1 MSICKIFSLILSIVC
16 GGGGTV
22 LAIMGLVVILK
33 LFGKILHADTHNIA
47 ERSYHMC
54 GHLFNELSACTA
66 VMVGNASMSKHID
79 TGIFFLN
86 KKIL

>member
-16 GGGGTV
+16 GGGGGGTV

-33 LFGKILHADTHNIA
+33 LFGKILHTDTHNIA

-66 VMVGNASMSKHID
+66 VMVGNASMSMHI
-79 TGIFFLN
+79 F
-86 KKIL
+86 